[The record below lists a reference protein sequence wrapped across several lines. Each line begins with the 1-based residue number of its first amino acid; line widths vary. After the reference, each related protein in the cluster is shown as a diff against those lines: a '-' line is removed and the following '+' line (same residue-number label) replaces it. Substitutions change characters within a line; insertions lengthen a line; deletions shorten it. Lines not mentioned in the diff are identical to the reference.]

1 MAISIEKTDAQV
13 TLCKDEKSEKVEK
26 MKADIL
32 SICQTISSPSS
43 KFEAKVAFNEI
54 KNYVHSYDRLLYA
67 EISTYCYNLEPE
79 GTDSFQGNLNSLIE
93 YVFSQDYENG
103 LKAEQGKNHQVEVEL
118 RERSKRVV
126 VKLYDNVNLACAQM
140 SSLKQSKEDLHE
152 HFISEFEPAKADITK
167 DISSQLITLV
177 GIFTA
182 IAFLVFGGF
191 SSLTDIFAH
200 IEDNI
205 IKTVMLASIWGLI
218 VCNGVFIFLSC
229 IEKIA
234 KKETAELYN
243 YSVFKWTNIILLFA
257 FFNSL
262 WAYIVDR
269 YDWGYAIV
277 KIGEKASEYIAI
289 IGFALSLL
297 VFVIAAH
304 CIFKRKKK

>member
-1 MAISIEKTDAQV
+1 M
-13 TLCKDEKSEKVEK
+13 
-26 MKADIL
+26 
-32 SICQTISSPSS
+32 
-43 KFEAKVAFNEI
+43 
-54 KNYVHSYDRLLYA
+54 
-67 EISTYCYNLEPE
+67 
-79 GTDSFQGNLNSLIE
+79 
-93 YVFSQDYENG
+93 
-103 LKAEQGKNHQVEVEL
+103 
-118 RERSKRVV
+118 
-126 VKLYDNVNLACAQM
+126 
-140 SSLKQSKEDLHE
+140 
-152 HFISEFEPAKADITK
+152 
-167 DISSQLITLV
+167 
-177 GIFTA
+177 
-182 IAFLVFGGF
+182 VFGGF

-289 IGFALSLL
+289 IGFALILL